1 MLDDIRHAE
10 AESGEEPT
18 AKRRKKTSVLSKVA
32 DRIRGLVGRTNK
44 AQRLKEF
51 ETKLHSGKITVADI
65 PKMFPENSELL
76 VQIVKGPIGT
86 KGARLSTNIT
96 IPGRYL
102 VLLPYSDHIGLSSR
116 IDDRKERDRLRKILA
131 KLDVPEGM
139 GLIFLGGKQA
149 LEAEGEKRFDQE
161 KVIRFATEH
170 GLAFFDTAR
179 KVCRTKD
186 NASDQFLEIQEPT
199 DVGSLLSHIPS
210 CTQVVTTG
218 GKASEELFVQTD
230 ADAIPAVG
238 TCTICHIGPREIR
251 WWRMPSTSRAYP
263 MKIERK
269 AEHYRMIFQNE
280 DFPKVDSAI

>member
-1 MLDDIRHAE
+1 MLFLGSFPPPR
-10 AESGEEPT
+10 
-18 AKRRKKTSVLSKVA
+18 KRWSMDFFYPNWLN
-32 DRIRGLVGRTNK
+32 DFWRI
-44 AQRLKEF
+44 
-51 ETKLHSGKITVADI
+51 
-65 PKMFPENSELL
+65 
-76 VQIVKGPIGT
+76 
-86 KGARLSTNIT
+86 
-96 IPGRYL
+96 
-102 VLLPYSDHIGLSSR
+102 
-116 IDDRKERDRLRKILA
+116 
-131 KLDVPEGM
+131 M

-199 DVGSLLSHIPS
+199 DVGSLLSHITS

-218 GKASEELFVQTD
+218 GKASEELLVQTD

-238 TCTICHIGPREIR
+238 TCTICHIGPRKIR

-263 MKIERK
+263 MKIEQK
-269 AEHYRMIFQNE
+269 AEHYRMIFQSE